1 MLQDPTAQLGKMYIE
16 EFLCSRGYTWENVC
30 QLPKE
35 EARKLMIEA
44 STYAAVKLA
53 EVYARA
59 HTVEEL
65 HNIARSE

>member
-1 MLQDPTAQLGKMYIE
+1 MQDPTAQLGKMYIE
-16 EFLCSRGYTWENVC
+16 EFLRSKGHTWESVC

-35 EARKLMIEA
+35 EAKKLMTDA

-53 EVYARA
+53 EVYAKA

-65 HNIARSE
+65 HGTLESH